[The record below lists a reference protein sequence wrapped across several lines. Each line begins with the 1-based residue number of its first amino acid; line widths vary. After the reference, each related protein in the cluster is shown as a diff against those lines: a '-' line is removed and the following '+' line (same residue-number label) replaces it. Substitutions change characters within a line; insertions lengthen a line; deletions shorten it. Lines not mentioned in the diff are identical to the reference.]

1 MEFNYQNLQSE
12 VRVPNLRIEVVHK
25 SDIATTY
32 NYTIDIKKISE
43 LAEKILSSNKLARNS
58 DVYLVLKGWQYANRA
73 KVITYEEKQG
83 FFIPFENMFG
93 MTSPESL
100 PRARRKLNEQG
111 KYLADDPEVIY
122 KRRQY
127 EKSYKEYYSKQC

>member
-1 MEFNYQNLQSE
+1 METNYPSLQKE
-12 VRVPNLRIEVVHK
+12 VIVPNLRIEIVEK
-25 SDIATTY
+25 SDINTKY
-32 NYTIDIKKISE
+32 DYTIDIKKISE

-58 DVYLVLKGWQYANRA
+58 DVYLVLKGWQYANKA
-73 KVITYEEKQG
+73 KIITYEEKQG

-111 KYLADDPEVIY
+111 RYLADDPEVIN

-127 EKSYKEYYSKQC
+127 EKSYKEYYSKKC